1 MRLKDYGRN
10 QEKRKEYI
18 KQSGLL
24 LVGVDVSKAKHD
36 ACIGSLEGVRCR
48 IGFRNARDGF
58 KRFEEAI
65 RKNMFRNKC
74 KHVLIAMEPSGL
86 YWYALYNRLKS
97 CGYGVCLVNCRT
109 LLEDV
114 HRLSVRRAIG
124 DVHWIIGLQ
133 TISCMTYR

>member
-10 QEKRKEYI
+10 QKKRKEYI

-58 KRFEEAI
+58 KRFEDAI

-74 KHVLIAMEPSGL
+74 KRVLVAMEPSGL
-86 YWYALYNRLKS
+86 YW
-97 CGYGVCLVNCRT
+97 
-109 LLEDV
+109 D
-114 HRLSVRRAIG
+114 IG
-124 DVHWIIGLQ
+124 DILN
-133 TISCMTYR
+133 Y